1 MEFKIIKNLEDLP
14 KFIPTEPT
22 FMDIET
28 QDFYGY
34 IRLIQMYQPTTSEV
48 IYILDLDYLNLDEVK
63 ELIKPLWSVFHN
75 GSYDFGTLN
84 MTTAKFDDTVY
95 LARSAYPQW
104 NILKC
109 EPGSKP
115 YALDTVIKRLGLL
128 YLYEGL
134 DKKKMQ
140 KAGFLKGAYL
150 SNDQYRYSATDVY
163 ALSIIWKDQ
172 EIQKARE
179 LISYKVDILSLGYAI
194 RYQQNGLLV
203 DRKAVRKE
211 LDEVEIKIK
220 ENEILLNGLN
230 PNSPKQCKEALGTES
245 TDKNVL
251 ITLISDGNSIAKNIF
266 EQRRLIKRRGFL
278 ISYNKPKVFTKFNP
292 AGAVTGRF
300 TSTGGDLEDGINS
313 QQITRNLQYIF
324 NQDTEDTCVVHA
336 DYSTAQLRIAASIM
350 QEPVMYQELKDGLDL
365 HIMAASMV
373 THKPIDQITKE
384 DRQKGKAVNFGHI
397 FGMSAPSF
405 QEYAFVNYGVI
416 FTLEECKEITA
427 KYKSKYKNIAK
438 YHAYM
443 WENYKKQNFYV
454 ATPLGRRATPK
465 LGTDAINIPTQGG
478 EGDMTKLA
486 THYLCKDD
494 NKALNYIYNIVHDAI
509 YMRVPKAEAEYWANL
524 LAKNMKKGWDELCKC
539 SMMYYKDIPMPVE
552 VEYLGITKIY

>member
-1 MEFKIIKNLEDLP
+1 MEFKIIKNLEELP
-14 KFIPTEPT
+14 KFNKDLPS

-34 IRLIQMYQPTTSEV
+34 IRLIQIYQPETSPL
-48 IYILDLDYLNLDEVK
+48 IYILDLDYLDLDEVK

-75 GSYDFGTLN
+75 ASYDFGTLN

-109 EPGSKP
+109 DTGSKP
-115 YALDTVIKRLGLL
+115 YSLDTVIKRLGLL
-128 YLYEGL
+128 YLYEGI

-150 SNDQYRYSATDVY
+150 SHEQYRYSATDVY
-163 ALSIIWKDQ
+163 ALSIIWKDKG
-172 EIQKARE
+172 IQNTRE
-179 LISYKVDILSLGYAI
+179 LLSYKVDILALGYAI
-194 RYQQNGLLV
+194 KYQQNGLIV
-203 DRKAVRKE
+203 DRNSVRKE
-211 LDEVEIKIK
+211 LDAVEIKIK
-220 ENEILLNGLN
+220 ENEILLSGLN
-230 PNSPKQCKEALGTES
+230 PNSPKQCKEALGTAS
-245 TDKNVL
+245 TDKP
-251 ITLISDGNSIAKNIF
+251 TLIKLISEGNTIAKNIY

-278 ISYNKPKVFTKFNP
+278 TSYNKPKVYTKFNP

-336 DYSTAQLRIAASIM
+336 DYSTAQLRIATSIM
-350 QEPVMYQELKDGLDL
+350 KEPVMYQELKSGIDL

-373 THKPIDQITKE
+373 THKPLDQITKE
-384 DRQKGKAVNFGHI
+384 DRQKGKAVNFGLI
-397 FGMSAPSF
+397 FGMSASSF
-405 QEYAFVNYGVI
+405 QEYAFTNYNVI
-416 FTLEECKEITA
+416 FTLEECKIITT
-427 KYKSKYKNIAK
+427 KYKNKYKNIAQ
-438 YHAYM
+438 YHNYM
-443 WENYKKQNFYV
+443 WENYKKQNFFV
-454 ATPLGRRATPK
+454 STPLGRRATPN

-486 THYLCKDD
+486 THYLCKEDFR
-494 NKALNYIYNIVHDAI
+494 ATEYIYNVVHDAI
-509 YMRVPKAEAEYWANL
+509 YMRVPKVDAEYWANTL
-524 LAKNMKKGWDELCKC
+524 VRNMKKGWEELCKC
-539 SMMYYKDIPMPVE
+539 DMMHYKDIPMPVE
-552 VEYLGITKIY
+552 VEYLGIKKIY